1 MTAVKHAVAALLDGE
16 QAETVIANMKLT
28 YTTPESMKKHMSLVR
43 TTIMEGNHYSPSF
56 DLAPLR
62 AFSEDPEIAA
72 FATASLKEQCKIQRE
87 HKFNPT
93 WSEEAEKCLSEL
105 QILPTNMN
113 DFVQPKA
120 EAIQIKRRAAK
131 RLRQKNANVI
141 TVNGGEA
148 LLTLLT
154 SILETAAPT
163 TNLATLVCALAT
175 LSGRRKC
182 ELLNGRSTFDAVPE
196 KPTLALFTGQ
206 LKTKSTTPRPYVI
219 PLCCTYATFI
229 HGFSTLRAIQERNGG
244 VTHLTNAEV
253 DAKYRYLSAMPAL
266 QLPDIH
272 SLRALY
278 IMYVFDNLY
287 ECSASF
293 NETAWVCLGH
303 RELTESLH
311 YAGVKIR
318 DCNNITFKFGKLKL

>member
-1 MTAVKHAVAALLDGE
+1 MQPYLVGE
-16 QAETVIANMKLT
+16 SGEVSA
-28 YTTPESMKKHMSLVR
+28 
-43 TTIMEGNHYSPSF
+43 
-56 DLAPLR
+56 
-62 AFSEDPEIAA
+62 
-72 FATASLKEQCKIQRE
+72 
-87 HKFNPT
+87 
-93 WSEEAEKCLSEL
+93 LSEL

-113 DFVQPKA
+113 DFVHPKA
-120 EAIQIKRRAAK
+120 EAFQIKRRAAN
-131 RLRQKNANVI
+131 RLRQKNGYANVI
-141 TVNGGEA
+141 TVHGGEA
-148 LLTLLT
+148 LLTMLT

-163 TNLATLVCALAT
+163 TNLATLVCALAA

-182 ELLNGRSTFDAVPE
+182 ELLNGRSTFDQVPE

-253 DAKYRYLSAMPAL
+253 DTKYRYLTVMPAL

-278 IMYVFDNLY
+278 IAELDESEGGGIKRDSVCQGRCNAPHMGSERPIPLR
-287 ECSASF
+287 EC
-293 NETAWVCLGH
+293 N
-303 RELTESLH
+303 R
-311 YAGVKIR
+311 
-318 DCNNITFKFGKLKL
+318 